1 MLKTDLMQS
10 GVVRFIYLFFKNIF
24 NNCLH
29 SHKQIFYVPDK
40 FFILITLHCILLEVG
55 KYFNVH
61 KQLKFVT

>member
-10 GVVRFIYLFFKNIF
+10 GVVRFIYLFFKNIC

-40 FFILITLHCILLEVG
+40 FFILITLHCILLESG
-55 KYFNVH
+55 EI
-61 KQLKFVT
+61 L